1 MQLNLH
7 QIAALSEMGIPV
19 WQLRPVVKENDEDS
33 ERVDSE
39 KTAIAAGDIPAA
51 SDWVVLP
58 TTLLSEAEQRLL
70 TAMLKAIKI
79 DIGRVAV
86 VDEQQFQ
93 ALLEHIPSNKRL
105 FLCGVSPAA
114 LTAGELGQLAR
125 TATGAMMIAS
135 HGLPELLQNP
145 VLKRDAWHALQLYA
159 TLSAESD

>member
-7 QIAALSEMGIPV
+7 QIATLSEMGIPV
-19 WQLRPVVKENDEDS
+19 WQLRPVIKENDEDS
-33 ERVDSE
+33 KRVDSK
-39 KTAIAAGDIPAA
+39 KTVIATGDIPAA

-79 DIGRVAV
+79 DIGRIAV
-86 VDEQQFQ
+86 VDEKQFQ
-93 ALLEHIPSNKRL
+93 ALLEHIPSNKRV
-105 FLCGVSPAA
+105 FLCGVSPA

-145 VLKRDAWHALQLYA
+145 ALKRDAWHALQLYA